1 MGEPIL
7 RLNPKIE
14 SRTKRDFLV
23 LAIRIVLSVVMFLK
37 EKEHKRKGKKPYD
50 YRIII
55 ALNILRVLFCKNYSD
70 YEIEMRGDV
79 RFCNAFHL
87 HPLPGKSTLQRGMS
101 LISPKLLK
109 EFNFILLSDFVKM
122 KLNLLI
128 DASGISIIGKSVWFC
143 LRLKQRLTKKDCD
156 KIHIVACLDI
166 FFIMNWRITKGKKHD
181 CPFFAILLKPFKI
194 LGRVLAD
201 KGYLSRKNFQFV
213 YDKKGALF
221 APFKSNSTAS
231 PKSHPAWKFAFNLW
245 KKFNTIYIS
254 IYHQRSK
261 IESIFH
267 ALKERYGDK
276 LYGKSVSSRRKEM
289 ALRFIAYNV
298 RLLLYFR
305 YANEHN
311 INLWVRVKKLN

>member
-14 SRTKRDFLV
+14 SRTKKDFLV
-23 LAIRIVLSVVMFLK
+23 LAIHLVLSVVMLLK
-37 EKEHKRKGKKPYD
+37 ERGHKKRGKKPYD
-50 YRIII
+50 YRIIL

-79 RFCNAFHL
+79 RFCKAFGMNL
-87 HPLPGKSTLQRGMS
+87 LPGKSTLQRSMK
-101 LISPKLLK
+101 LISPKLLR
-109 EFNFILLSDFVKM
+109 ELNFILLSDFVKM
-122 KLNLLI
+122 KLNLLV

-143 LRLKQRLTKKDCD
+143 LRLKQRLTRKDCD
-156 KIHIVACLDI
+156 KIHLAVCSDVL
-166 FFIMNWRITKGKKHD
+166 FLMNWRITNGRKHE
-181 CPFFAILLKPFKI
+181 CPFFVILLAPFKL
-194 LGRVLAD
+194 LGIVLAD

-213 YDKKGALF
+213 HDKKGALF

-245 KKFNTIYIS
+245 KKFNTIYMG

-276 LYGKSVSSRRKEM
+276 LYGKSSRARRKEM
-289 ALRFIAYNV
+289 TLRFLAYNV
-298 RLLLYFR
+298 RLLIYFT
-305 YANEHN
+305 YAREHN
-311 INLWVRVKKLN
+311 INLWVRARKQN